1 MRDSTPPD
9 VPATS
14 GPATVTAVPEASPDD
29 AALDR
34 RLATRLAALR
44 AQAHWSLDDLAG
56 RTGISRATLSRL
68 ERAETSPSAS
78 LLNRLCAAYGLS
90 MSRLLADVETSPLRL
105 LRAADQAVWTD
116 ETSGFRRRMV
126 APPAAGFAAELVE
139 GWLPAGASI
148 AYDQPSV
155 PGLEHHL
162 WLHDGRLRLTLQD
175 QAHEL
180 LPGDSLSYQLWG
192 SSRFEVP
199 GPEGARYTLA
209 ICNPLPAGAA

>member
-1 MRDSTPPD
+1 MKKRQFARLITAVFFFYCLNLLAQSGAQQGQPSFPDSKKMA
-9 VPATS
+9 ATS
-14 GPATVTAVPEASPDD
+14 LTYKVIETAGK
-29 AALDR
+29 
-34 RLATRLAALR
+34 T
-44 AQAHWSLDDLAG
+44 
-56 RTGISRATLSRL
+56 
-68 ERAETSPSAS
+68 
-78 LLNRLCAAYGLS
+78 YG
-90 MSRLLADVETSPLRL
+90 
-105 LRAADQAVWTD
+105 
-116 ETSGFRRRMV
+116 
-126 APPAAGFAAELVE
+126 
-139 GWLPAGASI
+139 
-148 AYDQPSV
+148 YDIFSNTKLMIHQPSV